1 MIQKTKALS
10 GNTSRENPLIF
21 KKTFVRDFGQTS
33 VFSVPLNK
41 DCDIIAASD
50 IIIEEIL
57 RKNMMVGEDCFLPP
71 RFYTNCASRLFYTME
86 NADSGS
92 LLIFLKQTSM
102 ILKECGAIYSK
113 DDRILA
119 DRKKLTFGNLF
130 SAFWNFNPWNALF
143 PSVPEFADSMQKNKT
158 AILELILSYDEVFS
172 VDRLSR
178 DYCMLTGLKYQNFLL
193 FSSFVDF
200 SVISLLIRFGLLEYV
215 STDNE
220 VSVRL
225 TKHGRA
231 FLFSLS

>member
-1 MIQKTKALS
+1 MIQNNKALS
-10 GNTSRENPLIF
+10 GNTSHENPLLF
-21 KKTFVRDFGQTS
+21 KKNYIRDFGRTGI
-33 VFSVPLNK
+33 FSVPLHN
-41 DCDIIAASD
+41 DCDILTASE

-57 RKNMMVGEDCFLPP
+57 RKNMMIGEDCFLPP

-113 DDRILA
+113 DERIFA
-119 DRKKLTFGNLF
+119 DRKKMTFGNLF
-130 SAFWNFNPWNALF
+130 SAFWNYNPWNALF

-158 AILELILSYDEVFS
+158 ALLELILSYDEVFS

-193 FSSFVDF
+193 LSSFVDF

-215 STDNE
+215 STDSE